1 MLLITKNFFYM
12 NVTFKVVRPLT
23 MENVSLK
30 VIYERQLSDFD
41 ISQIPN
47 VLSVLRVL
55 YPDPSLNILVML

>member
-1 MLLITKNFFYM
+1 M
-12 NVTFKVVRPLT
+12 VTFKVVRPLT
-23 MENVSLK
+23 MENCSLK

-41 ISQIPN
+41 INQIPS